1 MPWAEIDQ
9 IELKDPAAVKLLNE
23 IQDFSPNLDAQLI
36 KELDNIA
43 KEKSITFNNLTPA
56 MVNPADFCSS
66 KESPLQVKGEAVIKA
81 RSGLLIGLVSAWVKL
96 SKIFG
101 LSQKPNSVGNDL
113 RQLKYMLP
121 SSIATTMLDEVMNT
135 LSPDYGQPSVAINRH
150 KAMTFA
156 DSGQIDQEGKYTVYG

>member
-1 MPWAEIDQ
+1 M
-9 IELKDPAAVKLLNE
+9 
-23 IQDFSPNLDAQLI
+23 I
-36 KELDNIA
+36 KELDNVA
-43 KEKSITFNNLTPA
+43 KEKSTKFSNLNPA

-66 KESPLQVKGEAVIKA
+66 SDSPLQVKGEAVIKA
-81 RSGLLIGLVSAWVKL
+81 RSGLLIGLVSVWVDL

-101 LSQKPNSVGNDL
+101 LSQKPNSVGNHL

-121 SSIATTMLDEVMNT
+121 SSIANKMLDEVVGT
-135 LSPDYGQPSVAINRH
+135 LSDYYGAPSVSINRH